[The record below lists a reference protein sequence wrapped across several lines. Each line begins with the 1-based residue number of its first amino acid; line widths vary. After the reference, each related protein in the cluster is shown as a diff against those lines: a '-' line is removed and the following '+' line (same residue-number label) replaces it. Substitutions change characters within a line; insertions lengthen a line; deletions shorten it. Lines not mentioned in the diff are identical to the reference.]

1 MVYVLKSLI
10 MVEVELTEIERLKYR
25 KIRKIRDI
33 RNMEK
38 ERLNKYLASCGVC
51 SRRDADS
58 LIDQGLVTVNGKPA
72 AMGMRVSAEDSIL
85 VRGKSIHGK
94 NDKVVLAY
102 YKPVGVT
109 CTERDRFADRKITD
123 MVRFP
128 VRVTYAGRLDKDSE
142 GLILLTNDGELIN
155 AMMKG
160 STGHEKE
167 YIVKLNKEITE
178 DFIQKMGEGVWLP
191 ELKIKTR
198 PCKAEQIGKFTFRII
213 LTQGVNR
220 QIRRM
225 SKALGYEV
233 KELKRIRVV
242 NIELAKLKKGEYR
255 QILGAELQALY
266 DAVYQ

>member
-1 MVYVLKSLI
+1 
-10 MVEVELTEIERLKYR
+10 
-25 KIRKIRDI
+25 
-33 RNMEK
+33 MEK

-94 NDKVVLAY
+94 KDKVVLAY

-160 STGHEKE
+160 SAGHEKE

-198 PCKAEQIGKFTFRII
+198 PCKLSRSVS
-213 LTQGVNR
+213 LLSV
-220 QIRRM
+220 
-225 SKALGYEV
+225 SY
-233 KELKRIRVV
+233 
-242 NIELAKLKKGEYR
+242 
-255 QILGAELQALY
+255 
-266 DAVYQ
+266 